1 MYYSNINYTKI
12 RYFYYIY
19 NNLYYIK
26 EIYKNIQRFILL
38 FISNYKKILYKILNL
53 IQSFIN
59 IKL

>member
-53 IQSFIN
+53 I
-59 IKL
+59 